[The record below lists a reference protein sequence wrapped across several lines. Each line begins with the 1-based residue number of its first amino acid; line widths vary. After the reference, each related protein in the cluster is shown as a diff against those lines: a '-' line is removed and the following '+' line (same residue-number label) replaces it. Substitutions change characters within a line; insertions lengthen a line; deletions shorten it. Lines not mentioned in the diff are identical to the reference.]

1 MPVTIGRRELIAALG
16 GAAAAWPLAA
26 RAQQPERMRRIGVL
40 MGAVESDP
48 ARQSQLAAFRGAL
61 AKLGWREGSNLGI
74 EVRWGTDP
82 ELCAR
87 YAAEL
92 VALDPEVLLADAS
105 PSLDAPR
112 IGARRLLQLLT
123 TGYCT

>member
-1 MPVTIGRRELIAALG
+1 MKRIILYRMKDPQPEGHMASYLGRRKFLATLG
-16 GAAAAWPLAA
+16 GAAATWPLAA
-26 RAQQPERMRRIGVL
+26 RAQQSGGMRRIGVL

-48 ARQSQLAAFRGAL
+48 VRQSELAAFRGAL

-74 EVRWGTDP
+74 EVRWGGDP

-92 VALDPEVLLADAS
+92 GRFVLR
-105 PSLDAPR
+105 PR
-112 IGARRLLQLLT
+112 R
-123 TGYCT
+123 

>member
-1 MPVTIGRRELIAALG
+1 MSAKLKRREFIALVG

-26 RAQQPERMRRIGVL
+26 RAQQALRVRRVGVL

-48 ARQSQLAAFRGAL
+48 ARRSQLAAFRGAL

-74 EVRWGTDP
+74 EVRWGADP

-92 VALDPEVLLADAS
+92 VALGPEVLLADSS
-105 PSLDAPR
+105 PSLVGREEPDFR
-112 IGARRLLQLLT
+112 
-123 TGYCT
+123 

>member
-1 MPVTIGRRELIAALG
+1 MMGRREFITVLG
-16 GAAAAWPLAA
+16 GAVAGWPLAA
-26 RAQQPERMRRIGVL
+26 RAQQADRMRRIGVL
-40 MGAVESDP
+40 MGAVESDL

-74 EVRWGTDP
+74 EVRWGGDP

-92 VALDPEVLLADAS
+92 GRFLLR
-105 PSLDAPR
+105 PR
-112 IGARRLLQLLT
+112 RRLQQREISPRRNCLRA
-123 TGYCT
+123 